1 MRWLG
6 GGSHASEQFVEAQ
19 SHASAAVW
27 RYAACPTLRYAFAAR
42 RGQHVVCRGKLR
54 VLGGLGAVARGL
66 SEEAPGGGMRCPRSA
81 RCGWPGC
88 NDGIELVDLLSVS
101 VA

>member
-1 MRWLG
+1 MRRPRYGGMQLG
-6 GGSHASEQFVEAQ
+6 QRCGMRLPLGVGSTSSV
-19 SHASAAVW
+19 
-27 RYAACPTLRYAFAAR
+27 AACYVFSEVSVPWGGVSLSRLLVAAC
-42 RGQHVVCRGKLR
+42 GVP
-54 VLGGLGAVARGL
+54 AVA
-66 SEEAPGGGMRCPRSA
+66 A